1 MFNILNLLSNE
12 NTNKVVNKT
21 PPNTTNRGHS
31 KQPQPISFSP
41 SLEQGSHF
49 KHYKAQKNNKP
60 SYKWN
65 YLDNSH
71 IREGFTNQ
79 NDQQSFTSQ
88 HQAQGQGQNTLTDE
102 TNEIIQQNDFT
113 NDQGK
118 LSILKKLYDNTIE
131 QYELLTK
138 QISENINGYVDRVSQ
153 ENPYLNKV
161 VQFKTGET
169 CYVTKQGV
177 VKPIPSKDIWE
188 SLNISQDVQVNLD
201 IPWSRQYNIPK
212 VPIQT
217 TPPLVSGTPVKKDQ
231 SLGNEGSNV
240 YVNQF
245 LPSNVEPTYMG
256 CYATNEENNNMTF
269 LGSSPPPLDV
279 TIENGNFAQPV
290 LDNNTYKYITSAS
303 EVPGWYFGNA
313 VLLNNSNAWKY
324 TMPYPS
330 GDQCV
335 SIQRTSYMYTT
346 ITLNTGVDYTI
357 SFSAC
362 ARDCCM
368 DENTG
373 NPIEL
378 KLHTNLDAFISSIDT
393 ITPSPIN
400 TWVDYNITFNVPT
413 TQTYRLYFS
422 GTYDAGDQ
430 STAIANVQLTSK
442 TGDAS
447 ELYTYEDC
455 KQSAIMS
462 GYQFF
467 GLQNVNSDTGKGYC
481 VASNSNPAVTEF
493 GESKVVTKK
502 IELWSSGTSGVGN
515 TATFIDN
522 TLQVIDENGA
532 SIFSTTVPESTKTEP
547 NPYVGCYSFKDIR
560 SRDLPQLGKVWEH
573 TMNSCMDEA
582 TNQGYTYVGIGG
594 PHRKGE
600 TEGNDETRRCLA
612 FNDLNSAQMKG
623 TSNKCDKP
631 YGSNR
636 VAAIYETTNLEDSD
650 GNSYLTLQND
660 GNMVIYTGTGPDD
673 KQGSIWKSETNRK
686 QKSSNPNMTADKGKY
701 GKNWVSNGATL
712 APDEF
717 IGSDDG
723 SIALV
728 MQSDGNLVL
737 YTFELGTNC
746 QQMSDGNMG
755 AGVGGNA
762 VYDMGVKSFQKN
774 MGRLAYIDDNANLY
788 TYPKNNQ
795 AYTNTYTKV
804 KDANTPDNNISGAS
818 FSEATLESCQN
829 ACNDNKECAGFVLDD
844 NNCYPKTNKMYP
856 YGGKYSSKSGSN
868 IYIRNK
874 EPSKPPLGVS
884 LNTNGVDSVMYQ
896 NYMNKGNVG
905 SEYGLA
911 SANSVQKQQLDDLQG
926 RIQQI
931 SGEINKYTGEFSSG
945 TNSANQQL
953 GKNSDG
959 ANQYIKDLS
968 NINQQIQYMKTGNNM
983 NHILEDSDIVVLQ
996 KNYNYLFWSVLAAGT
1011 VLVTMSVAKK

>member
-1 MFNILNLLSNE
+1 MFNILNYFSNE
-12 NTNKVVNKT
+12 NTNTNTNKVVNN
-21 PPNTTNRGHS
+21 PPSESMNRTHL
-31 KQPQPISFSP
+31 KQTQPIYFSP
-41 SLEQGSHF
+41 SLEQGYYF
-49 KHYKAQKNNKP
+49 KNHKVQKNNKS
-60 SYKWN
+60 SYKLN
-65 YLDNSH
+65 LDNSRM
-71 IREGFTNQ
+71 REGFTNQ
-79 NDQQSFTSQ
+79 NVQQLRINQ
-88 HQAQGQGQNTLTDE
+88 EQGSLTDE
-102 TNEIIQQNDFT
+102 TNEIIQQNDYM

-138 QISENINGYVDRVSQ
+138 QISENINGHVDRVSQ

-161 VQFKTGET
+161 VQFKTGEI

-217 TPPLVSGTPVKKDQ
+217 TPPLISGTPVKKGQ

-240 YVNQF
+240 FVNQL

-290 LDNNTYKYITSAS
+290 LDNDTFKYITSAS
-303 EVPGWYFGNA
+303 EVPGWYFGNT
-313 VLLNNSNAWKY
+313 VLLNNSNAWGFI
-324 TMPYPS
+324 MPYAR
-330 GDQCV
+330 GNQCV
-335 SIQRTSYMYTT
+335 SIQRTSYIYTT

-362 ARDCCM
+362 ARNCCM

-400 TWVDYNITFNVPT
+400 TWVDYNITFTVPT

-442 TGDAS
+442 TGDS
-447 ELYTYEDC
+447 TELYTYEDC

-467 GLQNVNSDTGKGYC
+467 GLQNVNFNTGKGYC
-481 VASNSNPAVTEF
+481 AASNSQPAVTKF
-493 GESKVVTKK
+493 GESKVVSKK

-515 TATFIDN
+515 TAIFINN
-522 TLQVIDENGA
+522 TLQVINVDGA
-532 SIFSTTVPESTKTEP
+532 NIYSTTVPESTKTEP
-547 NPYVGCYSFKDIR
+547 NPFVGCYSFRGIKEKDI
-560 SRDLPQLGKVWEH
+560 PQLGNPWDY
-573 TMNSCMDEA
+573 TMHSCIDEA
-582 TNQGYTYVGIGG
+582 TKQGYKYVGIGG
-594 PHRKGE
+594 PHRDSTNKD
-600 TEGNDETRRCLA
+600 NDQTRRCLV

-623 TSNKCDKP
+623 KSNTCNNP
-631 YGSNR
+631 YGANR
-636 VAAIYETTNLEDSD
+636 VAAIYETTNLEYSN
-650 GNSYLTLQND
+650 GNSYLILQND
-660 GNMVIYTGTGPDD
+660 GNLVIYPGSSPKDRQGKALWASGTN
-673 KQGSIWKSETNRK
+673 KK

-701 GKNWVSNGATL
+701 GKNWISNGATL

-717 IGSDDG
+717 IGSNDG

-728 MQSDGNLVL
+728 MQADGNLVL
-737 YTFELGTNC
+737 YTFELETNC
-746 QQMSDGNMG
+746 QKMSDGNMG

-762 VYDMGVKSFQKN
+762 VYDIGMKSFQKN
-774 MGRLAYIDDNANLY
+774 MGRLAYIDDNSELY

-795 AYTNTYTKV
+795 EYTNTYTTV
-804 KDANTPDNNISGAS
+804 KNANTPDNNISGAS
-818 FSEATLESCQN
+818 FNGATLESCQN
-829 ACNDNKECAGFVLDD
+829 ACNDNKECAGFVLDGD
-844 NNCYPKTNKMYP
+844 NCYPKTNQMYP

-874 EPSKPPLGVS
+874 QPSKPPLGVS

-896 NYMNKGNVG
+896 NYMNKGDVG

-911 SANSVQKQQLDDLQG
+911 SVNSVQKQQLDDLQG

-931 SGEINKYTGEFSSG
+931 SREINKYTGEFSSG

-953 GKNSDG
+953 SKNSDG

-968 NINQQIQYMKTGNNM
+968 NINQQIQHMKTGNNI
-983 NHILEDSDIVVLQ
+983 NNILEDSDIVVLQ

-1011 VLVTMSVAKK
+1011 LLVTMSVAKK